1 MEEYMQISCTNLLA
15 VALLIISG
23 AFAQSETATLS
34 GTTLDPQNLP
44 VSAVQMELRNAAT
57 GLVRTASTTAT
68 GSFVFTFLAP
78 GAYRLTA
85 KRTGYLSR
93 RVESIELNVND
104 RKLVEIEMPPA
115 QGPERIEVVDSYNA
129 IQSTSS
135 VGTLVDRKFVE
146 NLPLNGRSF
155 HSLIMLTPGVNPTP
169 ATQRNPG
176 QFSVNGQRTSTNAF
190 SVDGVSA
197 NFGIMAGPAIS
208 AAADGVMPALSA
220 AGGTNS
226 LVSVD
231 AMQEFQVQT
240 SSFAAEFGRSP
251 GGQISIV
258 TRSGTNAFHGTLFNY
273 FRNDKMD
280 ANDFFANRDG
290 LPRAP
295 VRQNDF
301 GGVAGGP
308 VRLPKL
314 YDGRNRTF
322 FFFSYEGLRLRQ
334 PQFATDAYPNAAARL
349 RAAPAAQRLVNS
361 YPIPNREDLGGGFGR
376 FAATYSNPLSLDS
389 TSLRVDH
396 QLTGRINI
404 FGRFLNAPSES
415 GFRGAA
421 QGYDLSLATL
431 NKNTNDSR
439 TLTLGSTQTLS
450 AFLLNEVRFN
460 YSHNVGAYTTSMDN
474 FGGAM
479 PIPDAVLFPSFTNR
493 VTGSAGILP
502 VGLRG
507 FAVGNLANNRQT
519 QWNLVDNFSFS
530 RAQHQYKMGFDY
542 RRLTPEV
549 LAPLYQQFGVFV
561 GLEGPVGILG
571 GRASAALVG
580 AFDGLKAA
588 VTNFSWYVQDTW
600 RLHPRLT
607 LTYGVRWDYNPAPV
621 GLDNRPIYT
630 AQGIE
635 NPRTA
640 TLAPVGTPLF
650 EARHNNFAP
659 RLGLAYRLSNRPGR
673 EMVLRGGYGIF
684 YDLPLGGLQ
693 AASGNPPYRRT
704 LRYANVPYPLPAD
717 LANPAPVTTTGR
729 FDTVYAFASN
739 FRQPF
744 VQQFNVTLEQ
754 SLGRNR
760 TFTGSYVGAVGR
772 RLLRRETISQPRAF
786 QVFDTLQITRSAA
799 DSDYH
804 GLQLQFVERL
814 RRGLQVLMSYTWAH
828 SIDSASDNVSL
839 VLPTTTFDQRLNRA
853 SSDYDLRQ
861 VFSGAVTYDLPF
873 ARHALVRNWGVD
885 SVFRMQSALPVDV
898 FNRTATLLGNYDLRP
913 NRVDGVPLYLAGDG
927 YPGGRVLNRAAFAI
941 PIGQQTHGNL
951 GRNTLRGFPL
961 LQVDFTLRRQFNFGE
976 RANLQFR
983 AELFNVFNHPSF
995 GAPDGNLTN
1004 RLFGVSTQMFGRGL
1018 GQGGVNGGLNP
1029 LYAIGAPRSA
1039 QLALKLRW

>member
-1 MEEYMQISCTNLLA
+1 MQMSCTRILPLTLLSVA
-15 VALLIISG
+15 VL
-23 AFAQSETATLS
+23 FAQSETATLS
-34 GTTLDPQNLP
+34 GTVLDPQNAALTG
-44 VSAVQMELRNAAT
+44 VQIELRNLATGQLREAAT
-57 GLVRTASTTAT
+57 SQT
-68 GSFVFTFLAP
+68 GSFVFAFIPP
-78 GAYRLTA
+78 GAYGLTV
-85 KRTGYLSR
+85 KRAGFLTR
-93 RVESIELNVND
+93 RIESIDLNVND
-104 RKLVEIEMPPA
+104 RKILEIEMPPT
-115 QGPERIEVVDSYNA
+115 QGPERIDVVDSYNV
-129 IQSTSS
+129 IQATSS

-155 HSLIMLTPGVNPTP
+155 QSLIMLTPGVNPTP

-240 SSFAAEFGRSP
+240 SSFAPEFGRSP
-251 GGQISIV
+251 GGQVSIV
-258 TRSGTNAFHGTLFNY
+258 TRSGTNAFHGALFNY
-273 FRNDKMD
+273 FRNDKLD
-280 ANDFFANRDG
+280 ANDWFAKRDG
-290 LPRAP
+290 LGRAP

-308 VRLPKL
+308 VLLPKV

-322 FFFSYEGLRLRQ
+322 YFFSYEGLRLRQ
-334 PQFATDAYPNAAARL
+334 PQFASDAYPNAAARL
-349 RAAPAAQRLVNS
+349 RATPAARPLVNS
-361 YPIPNREDLGGGFGR
+361 YPLPNREDLGGGFGR
-376 FAATYSNPLSLDS
+376 FAATYSNPLNLDS
-389 TSLRVDH
+389 TSVRVDH
-396 QLTGRINI
+396 QLTSRIGV
-404 FGRFLNAPSES
+404 FGRFLEAPSDS

-421 QGYDLSLATL
+421 QGYDLSLSTV
-431 NKNTNDSR
+431 NRNTNDSR
-439 TLTLGSTQTLS
+439 TVTLGSTQTLN

-460 YSHNVGAYTTSMDN
+460 YSHNSGAFTTSMDN
-474 FGGAM
+474 FGGAV
-479 PIPDAVLFPSFTNR
+479 PLADSFLFPSFANR

-507 FAVGNLANNRQT
+507 FSVGNLANNRQS
-519 QWNLVDNFSFS
+519 QWNVVDNFSFT

-542 RRLTPEV
+542 RRLTPEI

-561 GLEGPVGILG
+561 GLDGPVGLLG
-571 GRASAALVG
+571 GRGSAALVA
-580 AFDGLKAA
+580 AFEGMKAK
-588 VTNFSWYVQDTW
+588 VENFSWYVQDAW
-600 RLHPRLT
+600 RPHQRWT
-607 LTYGVRWDYNPAPV
+607 FTYGVRWDYNPAPV
-621 GLDNRPIYT
+621 GLDSRPIYT

-635 NPRTA
+635 DPRTA

-650 EARHNNFAP
+650 NARRNNFAP
-659 RLGLAYRLSNRPGR
+659 RVGVAYRLSNRQGR
-673 EMVLRGGYGIF
+673 ETVVRGGYGIF

-704 LRYANVPYPLPAD
+704 LRYANVPYPLPPE

-729 FDTVYAFASN
+729 FDTIYAFARD
-739 FRQPF
+739 FRQPY
-744 VQQFNVTLEQ
+744 VQQFNLTVEQ

-760 TFTGSYVGAVGR
+760 TLTTSYVGAVGR
-772 RLLRRETISQPRAF
+772 NLLRRETISQPRAF
-786 QVFDTLQITRSAA
+786 QVFDTVQITRAA
-799 DSDYH
+799 ATSDYH
-804 GLQLQFVERL
+804 GLQVQFVERL
-814 RRGLQVLMSYTWAH
+814 RNGLQVLMSHTWAH
-828 SIDSASDNVSL
+828 SIDEVSDNVSL

-853 SSDYDLRQ
+853 SSDFDLRH

-873 ARHALVRNWGVD
+873 KGHVLVKNWGVD
-885 SVFRMQSALPVDV
+885 SVFRMQSSFPIDIIG
-898 FNRTATLLGNYDLRP
+898 RTATLLGNYDLRP
-913 NRVDGVPLYLAGDG
+913 NRVDGVPLYLNGDQ
-927 YPGGRVLNRAAFAI
+927 YPGGRILNRAAFVVPA
-941 PIGQQTHGNL
+941 GQQTHGTL
-951 GRNTLRGFPL
+951 GRNAARAFPL
-961 LQVDFTLRRQFNFGE
+961 RQVDFTVRRQFNFGD

-983 AELFNVFNHPSF
+983 AEFFNLFNHPSF
-995 GAPDGNLTN
+995 AAPDGNLAN

-1029 LYAIGAPRSA
+1029 LYAIGAPRSV

>member
-1 MEEYMQISCTNLLA
+1 MQISCTNLLA

-349 RAAPAAQRLVNS
+349 RAAPAA
-361 YPIPNREDLGGGFGR
+361 LG
-376 FAATYSNPLSLDS
+376 
-389 TSLRVDH
+389 
-396 QLTGRINI
+396 
-404 FGRFLNAPSES
+404 
-415 GFRGAA
+415 
-421 QGYDLSLATL
+421 
-431 NKNTNDSR
+431 
-439 TLTLGSTQTLS
+439 
-450 AFLLNEVRFN
+450 
-460 YSHNVGAYTTSMDN
+460 
-474 FGGAM
+474 
-479 PIPDAVLFPSFTNR
+479 
-493 VTGSAGILP
+493 
-502 VGLRG
+502 
-507 FAVGNLANNRQT
+507 
-519 QWNLVDNFSFS
+519 
-530 RAQHQYKMGFDY
+530 
-542 RRLTPEV
+542 
-549 LAPLYQQFGVFV
+549 
-561 GLEGPVGILG
+561 
-571 GRASAALVG
+571 
-580 AFDGLKAA
+580 
-588 VTNFSWYVQDTW
+588 
-600 RLHPRLT
+600 
-607 LTYGVRWDYNPAPV
+607 
-621 GLDNRPIYT
+621 
-630 AQGIE
+630 
-635 NPRTA
+635 
-640 TLAPVGTPLF
+640 
-650 EARHNNFAP
+650 
-659 RLGLAYRLSNRPGR
+659 
-673 EMVLRGGYGIF
+673 
-684 YDLPLGGLQ
+684 
-693 AASGNPPYRRT
+693 
-704 LRYANVPYPLPAD
+704 
-717 LANPAPVTTTGR
+717 
-729 FDTVYAFASN
+729 
-739 FRQPF
+739 
-744 VQQFNVTLEQ
+744 
-754 SLGRNR
+754 
-760 TFTGSYVGAVGR
+760 
-772 RLLRRETISQPRAF
+772 
-786 QVFDTLQITRSAA
+786 
-799 DSDYH
+799 
-804 GLQLQFVERL
+804 
-814 RRGLQVLMSYTWAH
+814 
-828 SIDSASDNVSL
+828 
-839 VLPTTTFDQRLNRA
+839 
-853 SSDYDLRQ
+853 
-861 VFSGAVTYDLPF
+861 
-873 ARHALVRNWGVD
+873 
-885 SVFRMQSALPVDV
+885 
-898 FNRTATLLGNYDLRP
+898 
-913 NRVDGVPLYLAGDG
+913 
-927 YPGGRVLNRAAFAI
+927 
-941 PIGQQTHGNL
+941 
-951 GRNTLRGFPL
+951 
-961 LQVDFTLRRQFNFGE
+961 
-976 RANLQFR
+976 
-983 AELFNVFNHPSF
+983 
-995 GAPDGNLTN
+995 
-1004 RLFGVSTQMFGRGL
+1004 
-1018 GQGGVNGGLNP
+1018 
-1029 LYAIGAPRSA
+1029 
-1039 QLALKLRW
+1039 